1 MPHAAHWLSARVLLS
16 LHAAWM
22 SPSLSHDC
30 MRWRWP
36 MRSSRGDSN
45 LLSRGDFFERKGLWN
60 VMGLHYTV
68 NNSTSKKF
76 LALGSSF
83 WRGLRNFWYVFSI
96 FCTRQLVSKA
106 SYIM

>member
-1 MPHAAHWLSARVLLS
+1 
-16 LHAAWM
+16 
-22 SPSLSHDC
+22 
-30 MRWRWP
+30 

-45 LLSRGDFFERKGLWN
+45 LLSRRDFFERKGLWN

-83 WRGLRNFWYVFSI
+83 WRGLNFLGMFLLFFVHPTSVKKRLTLCDGGVRTCI
-96 FCTRQLVSKA
+96 AVQVLLSQLVVRCTVLLV
-106 SYIM
+106 

>member
-22 SPSLSHDC
+22 SPSLTHDC

-45 LLSRGDFFERKGLWN
+45 LLSRRDFFERKGLWN

-83 WRGLRNFWYVFSI
+83 WHGLRNFGYVFQ
-96 FCTRQLVSKA
+96 FFVHA
-106 SYIM
+106 N